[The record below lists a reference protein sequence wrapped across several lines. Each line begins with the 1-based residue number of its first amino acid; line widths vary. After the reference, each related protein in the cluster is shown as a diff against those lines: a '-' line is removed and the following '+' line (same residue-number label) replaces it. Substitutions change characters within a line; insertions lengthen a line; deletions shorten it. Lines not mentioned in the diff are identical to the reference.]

1 MFRNVEDIC
10 EITHCLFGFYKHYM
24 FYILNLSADEG
35 CSTVI
40 YFHCFFHVLCGKVG
54 ISKKQSLEMSEMI
67 LETQSIRTLLNK
79 NPSLFL
85 IIIPN
90 LTGLSGKLLIFSFRL
105 IFKLSIQWILQAGLI
120 LDLYAVFL
128 IFLRISF

>member
-1 MFRNVEDIC
+1 MFRNVEYIC
-10 EITHCLFGFYKHYM
+10 EIIHCLFGFYKHYM
-24 FYILNLSADEG
+24 FNILNLSAEEG

-54 ISKKQSLEMSEMI
+54 ISKKKKKQSLEMSEMI

-79 NPSLFL
+79 NLSLFL

-90 LTGLSGKLLIFSFRL
+90 LTGLSGKLLIFSFSL
-105 IFKLSIQWILQAGLI
+105 IFKLSIQWIL
-120 LDLYAVFL
+120 
-128 IFLRISF
+128 